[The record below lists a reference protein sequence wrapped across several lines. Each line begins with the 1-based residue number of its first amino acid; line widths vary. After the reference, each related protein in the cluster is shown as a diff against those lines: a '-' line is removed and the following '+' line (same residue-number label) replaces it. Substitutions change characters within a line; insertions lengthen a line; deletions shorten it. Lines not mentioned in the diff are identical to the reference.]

1 MVALTAMGNRSLI
14 MLVALAN
21 VIKAGRRYPVLP
33 ITVLMLVLIL
43 PSALANAVAPH
54 DPIKADLVHRLEPP
68 AWIGPKVIV
77 KTVSERRTTK
87 DLIPIRDV
95 HGLKTGSKTGQT
107 RHPDPQSLVVGD
119 QLEITERGSGSWAR
133 PLGTD
138 KLGRDLV
145 SRMIHGARYSL
156 YVAIAVIGIAGV
168 VGTILGMTAG
178 YFGGWIDYLISRI
191 IDVFMSLPGILVLL
205 VLVVV
210 IGPGLLPLIAVISGL
225 LWSNYAR
232 LVRGEVLT
240 IKSSDYIARARVAGA
255 SPPRIMLRHVFPN
268 VVNSLVVLATLQV
281 GFVIIIEASASFL
294 GAGIPRPTPSWGSI
308 VADGRDLIIEAGWWV
323 SVFSGLAI
331 MLTVMS
337 VNLLG
342 DWLRDEL
349 DPKLRQIWRADENPG
364 TEQTDLKNT
373 R

>member
-1 MVALTAMGNRSLI
+1 VATIVVVKNRSLAV
-14 MLVALAN
+14 LGSLA
-21 VIKAGRRYPVLP
+21 VVVKASRRYPLFPGIVL
-33 ITVLMLVLIL
+33 TLVLIL
-43 PSALANAVAPH
+43 PSMLANVVAPY

-68 AWIGPKVIV
+68 AWIGPKILV
-77 KTVSERRTTK
+77 KTVSERRTTL
-87 DLIPIRDV
+87 DLIPLRDAR
-95 HGLKTGSKTGQT
+95 GLKTGTNTGQT
-107 RHPDPQSLVVGD
+107 MHPDPQSLVVGD
-119 QLEITERGSGSWAR
+119 EIEIVERVGGSWTRA
-133 PLGTD
+133 LGTD

-156 YVAIAVIGIAGV
+156 YVALAVIGIAGL

-178 YFGGWIDYLISRI
+178 YFGGSTDYLISRL

-210 IGPGLLPLIAVISGL
+210 IGPGLVPLIVVISGL

-240 IKSSDYIARARVAGA
+240 IKGSDYIARARVAGA
-255 SPPRIMLRHVFPN
+255 SPPRIMLRHIFPN
-268 VVNSLVVLATLQV
+268 VINSLVVLATLQV

-323 SVFSGLAI
+323 SVFSGMAI
-331 MLTVMS
+331 MMTVMS

-342 DWLRDEL
+342 DWLRDKL
-349 DPKLRQIWRADENPG
+349 DPKLRQI
-364 TEQTDLKNT
+364 
-373 R
+373 